1 MRFRNSLLPFYAVAL
16 LSEVVWM
23 SIVPVAPAY
32 ARLLDLSK
40 VETGAVLG
48 AAGFTTLVVSVP
60 VGILADR
67 IGTRGV
73 TLASAVLVAAS
84 TLGQAVAFDFWSLL
98 LARAFFGGALGAI
111 WTAGLAWI
119 AEAAPNRDRPSA
131 LGVPVTIAG
140 IGIMVG
146 PVFAGGLAS
155 WFGVRTPFYV
165 LALLATAAAVW
176 FASSPG
182 HDTPFRHEPWL
193 ATFSVVRRDRLVLAS
208 CVVML
213 LVGLMNGGINLLAPL
228 ELERN
233 GLSSGVTGLVYSGS
247 SVLFVAV
254 SIVLTRL
261 GARTV
266 SVRLIGLAAI
276 CYGVTLL
283 LVTTGSASAQVI
295 AFLLVRAPFWG
306 TVSTLVYPLGARGA
320 ARANQGTASVM
331 GLLNFVWG
339 LAGTLGPI
347 LAGVVA
353 QQADERVAYFVL
365 LALALTIGVWLLGMS
380 DAPAGL
386 EGAPEV
392 VAGADV
398 RAGVVER
405 RQVPGGGAPD

>member
-1 MRFRNSLLPFYAVAL
+1 MRNSLLPFYAVAL

-23 SIVPVAPAY
+23 AIVPVAPTY

-48 AAGFTTLVVSVP
+48 AAGFTTLVISVP
-60 VGILADR
+60 IGILVDR
-67 IGTRGV
+67 IGTRAV
-73 TLASAVLVAAS
+73 TLASAALVAVS
-84 TLGQAVAFDFWSLL
+84 TLGQAVAVDFWSLL
-98 LARAFFGGALGAI
+98 VARAFFGIALGAI

-131 LGVPVTIAG
+131 LGVPVTVAG

-146 PVFAGGLAS
+146 PVLSGGLAS
-155 WFGVRTPFYV
+155 WLGVRAPFFV
-165 LALLATAAAVW
+165 LAVLTALACVA
-176 FASSPG
+176 FAFSTG
-182 HDTPFRHEPWL
+182 HDTPFRHEPWF

-213 LVGLMNGGINLLAPL
+213 LIGLMNGGINLLAPL

-247 SVLFVAV
+247 SALFVAA

-261 GARTV
+261 GGRAV
-266 SVRLIGLAAI
+266 SVRLIGLGAI
-276 CYGVTLL
+276 LYGVTLL
-283 LVTTGSASAQVI
+283 LVTTGTTSAQVI

-339 LAGTLGPI
+339 LAGTVGPI
-347 LAGVVA
+347 VAGVIA
-353 QQADERVAYFVL
+353 ESADERVAYFVL
-365 LALALTIGVWLLGMS
+365 LALALAIGAWLVGLS
-380 DAPAGL
+380 DAPAEL
-386 EGAPEV
+386 EGLPEV
-392 VAGADV
+392 AGSDV
-398 RAGVVER
+398 RAG
-405 RQVPGGGAPD
+405 GLAD

>member
-1 MRFRNSLLPFYAVAL
+1 VRLRNSLLPFYAVAL

-23 SIVPVAPAY
+23 AIVPVAPAY
-32 ARLLDLSK
+32 SRLLDLSK

-84 TLGQAVAFDFWSLL
+84 TLGQAVAVDFWSLL
-98 LARAFFGGALGAI
+98 VARACFGIALGAI

-119 AEAAPNRDRPSA
+119 AEAGSNRDRPSA
-131 LGVPVTIAG
+131 LGVPVTVAG
-140 IGIMVG
+140 LGIMVG

-155 WFGVRTPFYV
+155 WLGVRTPFYV
-165 LALLATAAAVW
+165 LAVLATLAAVA
-176 FASSPG
+176 FAFSTG

-193 ATFSVVRRDRLVLAS
+193 TTFSVVRRERLVLAS

-247 SVLFVAV
+247 SALFVAV

-261 GARTV
+261 GGRAV

-276 CYGVTLL
+276 LYGVSLV
-283 LVTTGSASAQVI
+283 LVTTGSSSAQVI

-306 TVSTLVYPLGARGA
+306 TVSTLVYPLGARAA
-320 ARANQGTASVM
+320 ARAKQGTASVM

-353 QQADERVAYFVL
+353 ESADERVAYFVL
-365 LALALTIGVWLLGMS
+365 LALAVTIGAWLLGVS

-392 VAGADV
+392 VARADV
-398 RAGVVER
+398 RTGVVER
-405 RQVPGGGAPD
+405 REVPDGGAPD

>member
-1 MRFRNSLLPFYAVAL
+1 MRIRNSLLPFYAVAL
-16 LSEVVWM
+16 LSEVVWIA
-23 SIVPVAPAY
+23 IVPVAPAY

-60 VGILADR
+60 IGILADR
-67 IGTRGV
+67 IGTRAV
-73 TLASAVLVAAS
+73 TLASAALVAVS
-84 TLGQAVAFDFWSLL
+84 TLGQAVAVDFWSLL
-98 LARAFFGGALGAI
+98 VARAFFGIALGAI

-131 LGVPVTIAG
+131 LGVPVTVAG

-146 PVFAGGLAS
+146 PVLSGGLAS
-155 WFGVRTPFYV
+155 WLGVRAPFYV
-165 LALLATAAAVW
+165 LAAVTALACVA
-176 FASSPG
+176 FAFSTG

-193 ATFSVVRRDRLVLAS
+193 TTFSVVRRDRLVLAS

-213 LVGLMNGGINLLAPL
+213 LIGLMNGGINLLAPL

-247 SVLFVAV
+247 SALFVAA

-261 GARTV
+261 GGRAV
-266 SVRLIGLAAI
+266 SARLIGLGAI
-276 CYGVTLL
+276 LYGMTLL
-283 LVTTGSASAQVI
+283 LVTTGSTSAQVI

-306 TVSTLVYPLGARGA
+306 PVSTLVYPLGARGA

-339 LAGTLGPI
+339 LAGTIGPI
-347 LAGVVA
+347 VAGFIA
-353 QQADERVAYFVL
+353 ESADERVAYFALLVL
-365 LALALTIGVWLLGMS
+365 AVVIGVWLLGVS
-380 DAPAGL
+380 EAAQEL
-386 EGAPEV
+386 E
-392 VAGADV
+392 
-398 RAGVVER
+398 
-405 RQVPGGGAPD
+405 PDSASAT